1 MPDGQSILALA
12 ASRSDG
18 SGASSLR
25 EQTRLDALTRFLLLG
40 EALAGG
46 VVQAA
51 TELSN
56 QQRTALI
63 CSSRAARC
71 RDTETGAYI
80 QRMARYC
87 RHIARNPGMPRRQQA
102 LPLDAAPMH
111 DAGKVGVPDAILLK
125 PARLEPHELV
135 IMQQHAA
142 IGHAILIGTRSL
154 LLDMAAQIAH
164 ARHEKYDGTGCPRG
178 LAGEQIVLVGRIAAL
193 ADVHDALTSRR
204 PCGKARAPGAA
215 DNHLVE
221 GSGSHVDPV
230 CGHAFLE
237 GWDEV
242 LDIQGQFSDGQP
254 DRLRGERA
262 A

>member
-25 EQTRLDALTRFLLLG
+25 EQTRLDALTRFLFLG
-40 EALAGG
+40 EALAGE

-51 TELSN
+51 TELMN

-87 RHIARNPGMPRRQQA
+87 RHIARNPGMPGRQQA

-164 ARHEKYDGTGCPRG
+164 TRHEKYDGTGCPRG
-178 LAGEQIVLVGRIAAL
+178 LAGEQIVLGAAL
-193 ADVHDALTSRR
+193 PRWPMSRMPRLPTGLTGKPGRLARPPIIWSKDAPAMTIPPASM
-204 PCGKARAPGAA
+204 P
-215 DNHLVE
+215 
-221 GSGSHVDPV
+221 
-230 CGHAFLE
+230 F
-237 GWDEV
+237 
-242 LDIQGQFSDGQP
+242 
-254 DRLRGERA
+254 
-262 A
+262 